1 MPNIRI
7 SQLTW
12 ERLVAMKSGMDS
24 LDTVVN
30 RLLALYEVETLR
42 KGAQDF
48 DRKAVEAKG
57 EKSSPG
63 PGGERSSEPGKASPD
78 GTSDTYIVEC
88 KLRNKLPQWIKDG
101 LATARGH
108 ASDTQLGLLILHE
121 KGARDDLV
129 VLSLNDFKEW
139 FGEVKHENKSGGG
152 PR

>member
-1 MPNIRI
+1 MTEKLWKQR
-7 SQLTW
+7 
-12 ERLVAMKSGMDS
+12 E
-24 LDTVVN
+24 
-30 RLLALYEVETLR
+30 
-42 KGAQDF
+42 
-48 DRKAVEAKG
+48 RKAARAL
-57 EKSSPG
+57 
-63 PGGERSSEPGKASPD
+63 GGERSSEPGKASPD